1 MKFTDVTE
9 DISFYIKTYGC
20 QMNFHDSELLEDG
33 LIFKGF
39 KKASSL
45 NDANIIILNTCSVR
59 DNADHKILSDIGR
72 IDKNKKIILAGCYAQ
87 QKIRQNANINAN
99 ANKNAN
105 TDTII
110 YVSINK
116 NKSEIRQNT
125 NTHINTNTAL
135 NTYVN
140 INKNKNEA
148 ENNNAAIFLRESE
161 NKELSVNYYV
171 SPEAF
176 LSIPDMLEKEFKSL
190 LKLKKAA
197 VYSDINLTDSGNL
210 ESVTNK
216 NNNIITTNNIK
227 YVQKLD
233 YEHHNNNEFKKDK
246 KDIDILANN
255 ENYYKRLEKSFN
267 DRSEKKDLLNYM
279 QYLKITEGC
288 NNFCSYCIVPYVRG
302 AEKYIPLNI
311 LLKTVEKYAQKNV
324 KEIILLGQ
332 NVNSYK
338 SPESSSYNFAY
349 LLKKIAEIKN
359 INKIKFLTSHP
370 KDMSDEV
377 IELIGREN
385 KISKSLH
392 LPVQSGS
399 DRILKLMNR
408 GYDRNHYL
416 DLIKKIKS
424 SCQDISLSTD
434 VIVGFPGETDED
446 FELTLSL
453 IKEIGFEF
461 IYGFQ
466 YSPRPFT
473 TALNYKD
480 DIPLKI
486 KKERLNRLFELQKNI
501 FALSLN
507 KLIGNYYDVIME
519 KISENDDYNSEII
532 AKGILYKGIT
542 SNERAVYLKNFDIKK
557 ISALLSNSVSEK
569 SESNLVAGRVKITEV
584 VSNKLYGEVIY

>member
-1 MKFTDVTE
+1 MKFTDAAE

-39 KKASSL
+39 KKAASL

-72 IDKNKKIILAGCYAQ
+72 ITDKKKKIILAGCYAQ
-87 QKIRQNANINAN
+87 QKIKQNTNI
-99 ANKNAN
+99 
-105 TDTII
+105 
-110 YVSINK
+110 K
-116 NKSEIRQNT
+116 NKSR
-125 NTHINTNTAL
+125 
-135 NTYVN
+135 
-140 INKNKNEA
+140 NKDKTGSNSIIIA
-148 ENNNAAIFLRESE
+148 EDSGY
-161 NKELSVNYYV
+161 KELSVNYYV
-171 SPEAF
+171 SPEDI

-190 LKLKKAA
+190 LKITPVDSKIEE
-197 VYSDINLTDSGNL
+197 DI
-210 ESVTNK
+210 
-216 NNNIITTNNIK
+216 
-227 YVQKLD
+227 
-233 YEHHNNNEFKKDK
+233 FAKD
-246 KDIDILANN
+246 
-255 ENYYKRLEKSFN
+255 ENYYRRLEKSFN
-267 DRSEKKDLLNYM
+267 QRSEKKSLLNYS

-338 SPESSSYNFAY
+338 SPENPDYNFAY

-359 INKIKFLTSHP
+359 IKKIKFLTSHP

-377 IELIGREN
+377 IELIGKEN

-408 GYDRNHYL
+408 GYDRDRYIN
-416 DLIKKIKS
+416 LIEKLKS
-424 SCQDISLSTD
+424 NCPGILLSTD
-434 VIVGFPGETDED
+434 IIVGFPGETDED
-446 FELTLSL
+446 FEQTLSL
-453 IKEIGFEF
+453 IKETGFEF

-473 TALNYKD
+473 AALNYKD
-480 DIPLKI
+480 DVPLEI
-486 KKERLNRLFELQKNI
+486 KKERLNKLFNLQKNI
-501 FALSLN
+501 FASSLN
-507 KLIGNYYDVIME
+507 KLIGNYYDVIIE
-519 KISENDDYNSEII
+519 KIAENDDYNSEII
-532 AKGILYKGIT
+532 NKGIFYRGIT
-542 SNERAVYLKNFDIKK
+542 SNERVVYLKNFDIKK
-557 ISALLSNSVSEK
+557 MSEFLLNSTLEK
-569 SESNLVAGRVKITEV
+569 SESTLVKVKVKITEV
-584 VSNKLYGEVIY
+584 VSNKLYGEVI

>member
-1 MKFTDVTE
+1 MKFIDVTK
-9 DISFYIKTYGC
+9 DISFYVKTYGC

-45 NDANIIILNTCSVR
+45 KDANIIILNTCSVR

-87 QKIRQNANINAN
+87 QKIRQNTNI
-99 ANKNAN
+99 KK
-105 TDTII
+105 I
-110 YVSINK
+110 
-116 NKSEIRQNT
+116 
-125 NTHINTNTAL
+125 
-135 NTYVN
+135 N
-140 INKNKNEA
+140 INKNKA
-148 ENNNAAIFLRESE
+148 ENNSVIIAKDSD

-171 SPEAF
+171 SPEDI
-176 LSIPDMLEKEFKSL
+176 LSIPDILEKEFKSL
-190 LKLKKAA
+190 LKIASVNSLNSGDDAGN
-197 VYSDINLTDSGNL
+197 SININN
-210 ESVTNK
+210 TNK
-216 NNNIITTNNIK
+216 INNNGKTAEYI
-227 YVQKLD
+227 QKLHYD
-233 YEHHNNNEFKKDK
+233 DK
-246 KDIDILANN
+246 IWKDIFTKE
-255 ENYYKRLEKSFN
+255 ENYYKRLEESFN
-267 DRSEKKDLLNYM
+267 RRSESKDSLNCT

-311 LLKTVEKYAQKNV
+311 LLGTAEKYAEKNV

-338 SPESSSYNFAY
+338 SPENRDYNFAY
-349 LLKKIAEIKN
+349 LLKKISEIKN
-359 INKIKFLTSHP
+359 IKKIKFLTSHP

-408 GYDRNHYL
+408 GYDRNHYS

-424 SCQDISLSTD
+424 NCPDILLSTD
-434 VIVGFPGETDED
+434 IIVGFPGETNED

-453 IKEIGFEF
+453 IKETGFEF

-473 TALNYKD
+473 SAINYKD
-480 DIPLKI
+480 DVSLKI

-507 KLIGNYYDVIME
+507 KLIGNYYDVIIE
-519 KISENDDYNSEII
+519 KISEYDDYNSEII
-532 AKGILYKGIT
+532 NKGILYRAIT
-542 SNERAVYLKNFDIKK
+542 SNERAVYLKNFNIKQM
-557 ISALLSNSVSEK
+557 SEFLLNSTLEMSESNSVTAK
-569 SESNLVAGRVKITEV
+569 VKITEV
-584 VSNKLYGEVIY
+584 VSNKLYGEVIF

>member
-39 KKASSL
+39 KKATSL

-72 IDKNKKIILAGCYAQ
+72 IIDKNKKIILAGCYAQ
-87 QKIRQNANINAN
+87 QKIRQNTNI
-99 ANKNAN
+99 K
-105 TDTII
+105 
-110 YVSINK
+110 
-116 NKSEIRQNT
+116 
-125 NTHINTNTAL
+125 
-135 NTYVN
+135 N
-140 INKNKNEA
+140 INKNKDKT
-148 ENNNAAIFLRESE
+148 ENNSTIIAKDSGY
-161 NKELSVNYYV
+161 KELSVNYYV
-171 SPEAF
+171 GPEDI
-176 LSIPDMLEKEFKSL
+176 LSIPDMLEKEFKSV
-190 LKLKKAA
+190 LKIASVNSA
-197 VYSDINLTDSGNL
+197 NSGGDAENSINI
-210 ESVTNK
+210 
-216 NNNIITTNNIK
+216 NNNKINNGKTAEYI
-227 YVQKLD
+227 QKLHYD
-233 YEHHNNNEFKKDK
+233 DK
-246 KDIDILANN
+246 IEKDIFAKD
-255 ENYYKRLEKSFN
+255 ENYYIRLEKSFN
-267 DRSEKKDLLNYM
+267 QRSEKKGLLNYT

-311 LLKTVEKYAQKNV
+311 LLGTAEKYAEKNV

-338 SPESSSYNFAY
+338 SPENPDYNFAY
-349 LLKKIAEIKN
+349 LLKKIAKIRN

-399 DRILKLMNR
+399 NRILKLMNR
-408 GYDRNHYL
+408 GYDRNHYS

-424 SCQDISLSTD
+424 NCPDILLSTD
-434 VIVGFPGETDED
+434 IIVGFPGETDED

-453 IKEIGFEF
+453 IKETGFEF

-473 TALNYKD
+473 SALNYKD
-480 DIPLKI
+480 DVPLKI

-501 FALSLN
+501 FASSLN
-507 KLIGNYYDVIME
+507 KLIGNYYDVIIE
-519 KISENDDYNSEII
+519 KLSEHDDYNSEII
-532 AKGILYKGIT
+532 NKGILYRAIT

-557 ISALLSNSVSEK
+557 MSEFLLNSTLEK
-569 SESNLVAGRVKITEV
+569 SESNLVTARVKITEV
-584 VSNKLYGEVIY
+584 VSNKLYGEVVS